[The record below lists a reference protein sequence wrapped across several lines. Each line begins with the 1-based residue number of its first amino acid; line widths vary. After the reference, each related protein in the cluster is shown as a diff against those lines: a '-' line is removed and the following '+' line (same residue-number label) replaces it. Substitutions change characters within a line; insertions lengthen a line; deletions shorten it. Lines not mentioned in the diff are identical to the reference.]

1 VGDGLARGVEEVAP
15 GQNHTLKLRF
25 EGKEGCVGQPVD
37 QTVTKKGVRAAQDLA
52 KLGRRWLRVC
62 DIDRPAEQSVFGES
76 RRHD

>member
-1 VGDGLARGVEEVAP
+1 MGDGLARGVEEVAP

-37 QTVTKKGVRAAQDLA
+37 QIVAKKGVRSAQDLA
-52 KLGRRWLRVC
+52 ELGRRWLRVC
-62 DIDRPAEQSVFGES
+62 DIDRLAEQSGFGES